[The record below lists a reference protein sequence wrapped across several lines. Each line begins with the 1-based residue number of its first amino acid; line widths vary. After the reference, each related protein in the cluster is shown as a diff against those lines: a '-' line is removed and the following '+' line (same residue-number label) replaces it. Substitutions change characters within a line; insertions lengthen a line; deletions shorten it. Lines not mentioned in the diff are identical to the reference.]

1 MELISIEDRFNI
13 ISNNINL
20 IDIDNIDK
28 HIKAYLL
35 SSININISSILH
47 QISYSKQIYKIDN
60 DKIKT
65 VIISHLISERN
76 NIRKN
81 IRLKTEDSSI
91 LTYYIELL
99 KTIIPKLEYIN
110 ILFDI
115 NVNDELNNFI
125 IFDTIFL
132 VFIEKIII
140 KFDINLKSDL
150 ELMLSIIS
158 NYEQSVCDK
167 FINKISEIL
176 ININVIN
183 SGIPLNKELLN
194 IKYFNDYIIYYN
206 NVVKYY
212 DFKICNKLNLTPL
225 YNNIINYLSNIIV
238 ENSSDD
244 IEFIFNVF
252 GNNIKGILNEIN
264 DLHIQQKQLFNL
276 ILNKFNSTNFISLL
290 NSMLYLN
297 IYVVRE
303 VLHKHI
309 IDNNYGELLINYI
322 DSIIIKNMFN
332 KVYDN
337 IIIKLLKILY
347 LSNNEEI
354 NNYYCKALIKRL
366 LIFYN
371 NNNTDFNIHINNEQ
385 EYCKEITKNKY
396 NYKLT
401 KIIDDIQL
409 SYELKIKSNFPEV
422 NIIIIT
428 QIWEINM
435 INGNFK
441 IDNNSLLFNYIEYY
455 DHYYKLLNSDNHII
469 WLPHFGEIIIS
480 YLNITI
486 TMFPI
491 HFLILEL
498 FNETNVQ
505 HIGIIYNNNLL
516 LNYDNKFKIN
526 LINSFLI
533 SKLLILNNSNLE
545 LSNTNIFLNNLIEIF
560 LNKSNEGILNETH
573 INELIHGKNTQEL
586 DKNIISYTKK
596 EIISCN
602 INQLL
607 KLEDLDYYILLNKLQ
622 KIITITEFN
631 ESDFKISLD
640 YMIKMDYITTIQY
653 PNNVILYKKIDY
665 KTN

>member
-1 MELISIEDRFNI
+1 MEIISIEDRFNI

-347 LSNNEEI
+347 LSHNEEI

-366 LIFYN
+366 LIVYN
-371 NNNTDFNIHINNEQ
+371 NNNINFNIHINNEQ